1 MDRRILI
8 ALAAVAGICA
18 AILLFPARDKV
29 DADVAVGH
37 DHTPT
42 AIDADP
48 DKPARKTKKRGMN
61 DVTEAPSPSAKQAA
75 QERNEARKATPY
87 YQHTQAVAK
96 RWLVMANTIG
106 PAGETEIAT
115 EMRELSR
122 ELRQASRPDG
132 TEGLQQAA
140 LEHEAAMIAK
150 AQELSLDAPMAEV
163 LAYLAQAHAAATT
176 GELPPEAGENTVE
189 YEPTATDSVPV
200 QDDPLADEAEPA
212 TP

>member
-37 DHTPT
+37 DHSPKSTEP
-42 AIDADP
+42 AQ
-48 DKPARKTKKRGMN
+48 DKPRKKTRGMN
-61 DVTEAPSPSAKQAA
+61 DVSDEPTPDAKQAA
-75 QERNEARKATPY
+75 KARNEARKATPY
-87 YQHTQAVAK
+87 YQHVQASAK

-106 PAGETEIAT
+106 PAGESAIAE

-132 TEGLQQAA
+132 TENTQQAA
-140 LEHEAAMIAK
+140 LEREAELISK
-150 AQELSLDAPMAEV
+150 AQGLSLDAEMTEI
-163 LAYLAQAHAAATT
+163 LDYLAQAHLAATT
-176 GELPPEAGENTVE
+176 GELPPDAGASSVE
-189 YEPTATDSVPV
+189 YEPTATDTVG
-200 QDDPLADEAEPA
+200 DPPADEAEPT